1 MADLCIQIHPHRS
14 SGLDL
19 DRVRAACEEM
29 AADQTLIRRFAVV
42 EGTDAHDYV
51 NLMFASDDLG
61 ALWKALQERLYQGE
75 DFGESMRASSMAM
88 CEGEHGW
95 DDYLLL
101 HHFDPAV
108 PRDTF
113 K

>member
-1 MADLCIQIHPHRS
+1 
-14 SGLDL
+14 LDL
-19 DRVRAACEEM
+19 NRVRAACEEM

-42 EGTDAHDYV
+42 DGTDEHYYV
-51 NLMFASDDLG
+51 NLMFASDDLR
-61 ALWKALQERLYQGE
+61 ALWKALRECLYQGE
-75 DFGESMRASSMAM
+75 EFGEPMRASSMAM